1 MTFQTRILLV
11 SLLVLSVFG
20 AVFGWFIMSQ
30 FQTDLEHQTEQDLL
44 GDARIVREALE
55 LVPLADTVEA
65 ADRFADK
72 MGQATQN
79 RVTIIRVDGDVIGD
93 SDIDVANISGTE
105 NHLDRP
111 EVQGALDTQGSGIGI
126 AKRHSDTLDLNL
138 VYAAVR
144 VQSSDA
150 FDGFVRIST
159 PLHHVTNNQRR
170 IRSSILG
177 AGALGLLLS
186 LLLAVITARIVSRD
200 YRTLSEDI
208 QRLSTEYLEQAD
220 LNHSFLRH
228 PHQIAGSIQQLGQEL
243 ESTMRKLGKHKDR
256 LGSIL
261 EGMSEGVI
269 ALNATGKITLINPV
283 CCEMLNLPGYEE
295 VRDHPIDQW
304 VTDAN
309 LLDSVQLLLHGEHSF
324 LQVEITLDDAP
335 VRVLST
341 SITPKQDGGC
351 ILVLT
356 DVTDVRRL
364 ERIRR
369 DFVANVSHELRTP
382 VSVMTACSEALA
394 DGAIDDPVAARDF
407 IGSIQRNA
415 NRLGNLI
422 SDLLALSRIEAG
434 EQPLLV
440 HTVRIHPIIAHCL
453 DSVRAKAHTRHQ
465 DITCTIDTTFEVRA
479 DANALEQILINFLD
493 NAIKYTPEQ
502 GHIEL
507 TASSEDGWVEIQV
520 KDNGPGIPEKHRSR
534 LFERFYRVDKGRSK
548 DMGGTGLGLSIV
560 QHLANAMGGGVGMRP
575 NQPHGSCFWIRL
587 ERSLPKTGTTRV

>member
-79 RVTIIRVDGDVIGD
+79 RVTIIRVNGDVIGD

-126 AKRHSDTLDLNL
+126 AKRRSDTLDLNL

-220 LNHSFLRH
+220 LNHSFLRY
-228 PHQIAGSIQQLGQEL
+228 PHQIAGSIQQLGR
-243 ESTMRKLGKHKDR
+243 SW
-256 LGSIL
+256 
-261 EGMSEGVI
+261 
-269 ALNATGKITLINPV
+269 
-283 CCEMLNLPGYEE
+283 NL
-295 VRDHPIDQW
+295 Q
-304 VTDAN
+304 
-309 LLDSVQLLLHGEHSF
+309 
-324 LQVEITLDDAP
+324 
-335 VRVLST
+335 
-341 SITPKQDGGC
+341 C
-351 ILVLT
+351 
-356 DVTDVRRL
+356 
-364 ERIRR
+364 
-369 DFVANVSHELRTP
+369 
-382 VSVMTACSEALA
+382 
-394 DGAIDDPVAARDF
+394 
-407 IGSIQRNA
+407 
-415 NRLGNLI
+415 GN
-422 SDLLALSRIEAG
+422 SG
-434 EQPLLV
+434 
-440 HTVRIHPIIAHCL
+440 
-453 DSVRAKAHTRHQ
+453 
-465 DITCTIDTTFEVRA
+465 
-479 DANALEQILINFLD
+479 NMN
-493 NAIKYTPEQ
+493 
-502 GHIEL
+502 
-507 TASSEDGWVEIQV
+507 
-520 KDNGPGIPEKHRSR
+520 
-534 LFERFYRVDKGRSK
+534 
-548 DMGGTGLGLSIV
+548 
-560 QHLANAMGGGVGMRP
+560 
-575 NQPHGSCFWIRL
+575 
-587 ERSLPKTGTTRV
+587 